1 MAHIPYFSDEEHDLN
16 VADYDTISGGTV
28 APYFDDVDSDDR
40 QREEDSWYSCSQ
52 PESNEPIIV

>member
-16 VADYDTISGGTV
+16 VADFDTISGGTV

-40 QREEDSWYSCSQ
+40 DREEDSWYSSQ
-52 PESNEPIIV
+52 PESNESIIL